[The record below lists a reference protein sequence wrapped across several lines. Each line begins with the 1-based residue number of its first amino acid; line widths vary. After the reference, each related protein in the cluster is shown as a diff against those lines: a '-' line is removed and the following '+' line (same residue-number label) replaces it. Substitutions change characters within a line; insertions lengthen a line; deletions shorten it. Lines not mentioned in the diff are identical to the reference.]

1 MAFLSQLRERH
12 YGPLTVIWDHA
23 PAHRGEAVR
32 ECLAAPGLGIQ
43 LVSLPDYSPDFN
55 ADKAIRGSVSEEATG
70 NLCLGSR
77 ALVQERVGDF
87 LSGRASRSDEVKRR
101 CRTVLQSR
109 AGGSCETASPI
120 PDTPEM
126 HISPWLLSRTTTF
139 LNGTNFRVSIQK
151 LPQLVQRPVVPPQM
165 APQQWTRLRAD
176 SSTTNLRHRNG
187 RHFA

>member
-77 ALVQERVGDF
+77 ALAQERVGDF

-109 AGGSCETASPI
+109 AGGVLRDCQPN
-120 PDTPEM
+120 
-126 HISPWLLSRTTTF
+126 SRYTGNAHLT
-139 LNGTNFRVSIQK
+139 LAIVEDNH
-151 LPQLVQRPVVPPQM
+151 LP
-165 APQQWTRLRAD
+165 
-176 SSTTNLRHRNG
+176 
-187 RHFA
+187 

>member
-70 NLCLGSR
+70 NLCLEIWPETPILPKLLFSW
-77 ALVQERVGDF
+77 
-87 LSGRASRSDEVKRR
+87 RR
-101 CRTVLQSR
+101 
-109 AGGSCETASPI
+109 
-120 PDTPEM
+120 
-126 HISPWLLSRTTTF
+126 
-139 LNGTNFRVSIQK
+139 
-151 LPQLVQRPVVPPQM
+151 LPM
-165 APQQWTRLRAD
+165 
-176 SSTTNLRHRNG
+176 
-187 RHFA
+187 